1 MNQQHLFMGMHVG
14 YAHCPHCMKLQR
26 WFYESDEELTLCF
39 SCGKTT
45 RWAECVQ
52 PERSD
57 EWVPLVLG
65 TEISVVQKKEL
76 HGRISCGWF
85 SEGKVLIADAKD
97 YNGTKSPVFEQLV
110 KLAHEEAARR
120 NQSPT

>member
-1 MNQQHLFMGMHVG
+1 MNQQPPFMGLLVG

-26 WFYESDEELTLCF
+26 WFYESEEAPKFCF
-39 SCGKTT
+39 GCGKTT
-45 RWAECVQ
+45 SWVECVQ
-52 PERSD
+52 PEQSD
-57 EWVPLVLG
+57 EWIPLVLG
-65 TEISVVQKKEL
+65 SEISVVQKKEL
-76 HGRISCGWF
+76 HGRTSQGWF

-97 YNGTKSPVFEQLV
+97 YAGAVSPVFEQLV

>member
-1 MNQQHLFMGMHVG
+1 MGLLVG

-26 WFYESDEELTLCF
+26 WFYESEEAPKFCF
-39 SCGKTT
+39 GCGKTT
-45 RWAECVQ
+45 SWVECVQ
-52 PERSD
+52 PEQSD
-57 EWVPLVLG
+57 EWIPLVLG
-65 TEISVVQKKEL
+65 SEISVVQKKEL
-76 HGRISCGWF
+76 HGRTSQGWF

-97 YNGTKSPVFEQLV
+97 YAGAVSPVFEQLV